1 MELQLKKVIFQ
12 KINSFFQLAEYDG
25 ICVRVNTKL
34 DVNYADDQKTC
45 MARYNVDVLPEESDI
60 FSLNLDIVGL
70 FENSDFETDEEKD
83 ENELQMYNCLFPYAQ
98 MTVADLFTKAGL
110 EPLMIEMHPLKHN
123 DNNID

>member
-70 FENSDFETDEEKD
+70 FENS
-83 ENELQMYNCLFPYAQ
+83 AQ